1 MTLLSWA
8 LLWAQ
13 LFNGLVLGALLV
25 IVAMGLTIIF
35 GALGVVNFAHGAL
48 YMLGAYAGY
57 LAYLETRSFL
67 LAMAAGSVFVL
78 VVGVVLERGLMRRYY
93 ERPPEDQILVTF
105 GIGIVLVEIVRLV
118 FGGISR
124 RTEAP
129 FWGRGVVNLGVTYYP
144 AYQVEVLG
152 IVALAL
158 FALYLILYRTKIG
171 LILRAG
177 IEDPLMVS
185 ILGINLNRT
194 FLLVFG
200 LGAMAAGFAGV
211 INSPIVSVDP
221 DMGAPILV
229 QCFVVV
235 VIGGV
240 GSFWGAVA
248 GGLIAGEILAL
259 TTMVAPDYAQVMLF
273 AAMALILIVRP
284 QGLFGVQ
291 TRR

>member
-1 MTLLSWA
+1 M
-8 LLWAQ
+8 WAQ

-25 IVAMGLTIIF
+25 LVAMGLTIIF

-48 YMLGAYAGY
+48 YMVGAYAGY
-57 LAYLETRSFL
+57 VTFLYSHSFL
-67 LAMAAGSVFVL
+67 LAMATGAVFVL
-78 VVGVVLERGLMRRYY
+78 GLGAALERGLIRFFYA
-93 ERPPEDQILVTF
+93 RPPEDQILVTF
-105 GIGIVLVEIVRLV
+105 GVAIVLVEAVRQI
-118 FGGISR
+118 FGGVSR
-124 RTEAP
+124 RTDEPA
-129 FWGRGVVNLGVTYYP
+129 WGEGIVNLGLLYYP
-144 AYQVEVLG
+144 RYQVEVLG
-152 IVALAL
+152 IVVLAL
-158 FALYLILYRTKIG
+158 VALYLVLYRTKIG

-177 IEDPLMVS
+177 IEDPLMVNM
-185 ILGINLNRT
+185 LGVNVDRT

-211 INSPIVSVDP
+211 VNSPIVSVDP

-229 QCFVVV
+229 QCFVVI

-248 GGLIAGEILAL
+248 GGMIAGEILAL
-259 TTMVAPDYAQVMLF
+259 TTMVAPDYAEVMLF

-284 QGLFGVQ
+284 QGLFGAQ

>member
-1 MTLLSWA
+1 LTLFTWP

-25 IVAMGLTIIF
+25 LVAMGLTIIF

-48 YMLGAYAGY
+48 YMIGAYVGY
-57 LAYLETRSFL
+57 VTYLETHSFL
-67 LAMAAGSVFVL
+67 LAMAAGALLVL
-78 VVGVVLERGLMRRYY
+78 AVGVALERGLIRLYY
-93 ERPPEDQILVTF
+93 DRPPEDQILVTF
-105 GIGIVLVEIVRLV
+105 GIAIVLIETVRLI
-118 FGGISR
+118 FGGVSR
-124 RTEAP
+124 RTEEPA
-129 FWGRGVVNLGVTYYP
+129 WGDGIVNLGLIYYP
-144 AYQVEVLG
+144 RYQVEVLG

-158 FALYLILYRTKIG
+158 LVLYLVLYRTKIG
-171 LILRAG
+171 LIVRAG
-177 IEDPLMVS
+177 IEDPLIVN
-185 ILGINLNRT
+185 ILGINVRRT

-240 GSFWGAVA
+240 GSFWGAVV

-284 QGLFGVQ
+284 EGLFGVQ

>member
-1 MTLLSWA
+1 MTLFSWP

-25 IVAMGLTIIF
+25 LVAMGLTIIF

-48 YMLGAYAGY
+48 YMVGAYAGY
-57 LAYLETRSFL
+57 VAFLHTGSFL
-67 LAMAAGSVFVL
+67 LAMIAGGALVL
-78 VVGVVLERGLMRRYY
+78 VVGIALERGLIRLYY
-93 ERPPEDQILVTF
+93 ARPPEDQILVTF
-105 GIGIVLVEIVRLV
+105 GVAIVIVEIVRLL

-129 FWGRGVVNLGVTYYP
+129 AWGSSIINLGLIYYP
-144 AYQVEVLG
+144 LYQVEVLG
-152 IVALAL
+152 IVALFL
-158 FALYLILYRTKIG
+158 CVLYFVLYRTKIG
-171 LILRAG
+171 LIVRAG
-177 IEDPLMVS
+177 IEDPLMVN
-185 ILGINLNRT
+185 ILGINVNRT

-211 INSPIVSVDP
+211 INSPIVSVYP
-221 DMGAPILV
+221 DMGAPILI
-229 QCFVVV
+229 QCFVVI

-240 GSFWGAVA
+240 GSFWGAVV
-248 GGLIAGEILAL
+248 GGLIAGETLSL
-259 TTMVAPDYAQVMLF
+259 TTMVAPDYANVMLF